1 MFNNTT
7 LLLILSFVAI
17 FPFQKANAIDT
28 NTIAATQNSVKFS
41 VLDSTINNDPNSCDR
56 GSGRLHCYKTEM
68 QQVNKERGSGR
79 INTEE
84 QTYKKSLHR

>member
-28 NTIAATQNSVKFS
+28 DAIVATQNPVEFS
-41 VLDSTINNDPNSCDR
+41 TLDSPANTEPNCDR
-56 GSGRLHCYKTEM
+56 GSGRLHCYKTET
-68 QQVNKERGSGR
+68 QQFNKERGSGR

>member
-17 FPFQKANAIDT
+17 FPLQKANAIES
-28 NTIAATQNSVKFS
+28 NEIAATKNSVEIS
-41 VLDSTINNDPNSCDR
+41 VVDSATNTDPNQCDR

-68 QQVNKERGSGR
+68 EQFNKERGSGR

-84 QTYKKSLHR
+84 THKKSLHR